1 MQWEWDPHLA
11 NPYHV
16 GRVRLCFVT
25 PPDATASMEPLGS
38 LDVTQLP
45 GLGHWLRFVL
55 KDSVNAVAT
64 RASSA
69 LPLPLPLTLLTLP
82 LPLPTNRDQVAT
94 HPNWLETDMRLSS
107 SGATAAAAAATPGP
121 ASHAEPLQV
130 VGASLLPGIML
141 ELPVTPACPPRPP
154 AAAAAA
160 TGSEQQDGPS
170 ESPQEW

>member
-1 MQWEWDPHLA
+1 MQWEWDPYLA

-16 GRVRLCFVT
+16 GRVRLCFVS

-64 RASSA
+64 
-69 LPLPLPLTLLTLP
+69 
-82 LPLPTNRDQVAT
+82 
-94 HPNWLETDMRLSS
+94 HPNWLETDLRLSS
-107 SGATAAAAAATPGP
+107 SRTTAAAAATPP
-121 ASHAEPLQV
+121 SQMEPLQV
-130 VGASLLPGIML
+130 VGASLLPGML
-141 ELPVTPACPPRPP
+141 ELPVTPPAAGLRPP

-160 TGSEQQDGPS
+160 AAAGSEQQGGS
-170 ESPQEW
+170 FESPQEWY

>member
-64 RASSA
+64 
-69 LPLPLPLTLLTLP
+69 
-82 LPLPTNRDQVAT
+82 

-107 SGATAAAAAATPGP
+107 SGATAAAAATP

-141 ELPVTPACPPRPP
+141 ELPVTPASPPRPP

>member
-64 RASSA
+64 
-69 LPLPLPLTLLTLP
+69 
-82 LPLPTNRDQVAT
+82 

-107 SGATAAAAAATPGP
+107 SGATAAAAATPGP

-141 ELPVTPACPPRPP
+141 ELPVTPASPPRPP
-154 AAAAAA
+154 ATAAAA